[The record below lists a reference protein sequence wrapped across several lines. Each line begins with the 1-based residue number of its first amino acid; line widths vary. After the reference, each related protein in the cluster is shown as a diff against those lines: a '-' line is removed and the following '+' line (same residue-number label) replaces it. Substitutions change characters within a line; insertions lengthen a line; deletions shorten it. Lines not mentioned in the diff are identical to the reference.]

1 MIILLYEVTVMLI
14 KRTQYLENIRRFYES
29 NLIKVLTGIRRCGKS
44 VLLSQIKDELVSE
57 HGISKDHIISI
68 NFEDVKFSKIKG
80 YVKLND
86 YVLKQITDDDKYYIF
101 LDEIQHVNQFEKT
114 LASLKATQNVS
125 IFVTGSNSKLLSGR
139 LASLL
144 VGRCK
149 EFKIM
154 PFTYNEF
161 LNYYKEN
168 GLMLP
173 EKPLQNYIRFG
184 GMPQRMDYESEEDIK
199 EYLKSIYYGIID
211 KDICNTKAKINKE
224 TFITLSKYI
233 ISNVT
238 KEFSV
243 TSIVDYYNQNNSD
256 KIYNEN
262 VYRYL
267 EKLEKACL
275 ISRVKRYDVAT
286 KRTLKHVEKQFVVD
300 NGFML
305 ACNDSN
311 KIFIAHAL
319 ENLVYNEL
327 LYRGYDVKIGKT
339 YKGEIDFVAMKDGK
353 KCFIQVAYLLS
364 SDDVI
369 EREFGA
375 YDSVRDPSPK
385 YVLSLDEYDMSK
397 DGIIH
402 FNIEEWLL
410 NKVDVTL
417 S

>member
-1 MIILLYEVTVMLI
+1 MYEVIVMLI

-57 HGISKDHIISI
+57 CGISKDHIISI

-86 YVLKQITDDDKYYIF
+86 YILKQITDDNKYYIF

-243 TSIVDYYNQNNSD
+243 TSIVDYYNQNNSG

-385 YVLSLDEYDMSK
+385 YVFSLDEYDMSK